1 MLVDTSAL
9 QQVYSNDTISYTNP
23 NYFNNSGNLS
33 KTDLSMK
40 NSSSASLTDPATIGN
55 NNFTLQLVP
64 NKQIADNITNNLT
77 GDTVVNDSNNQ
88 LQPNNVFEDYLNL
101 DPTMNSKRLSISDYN
116 VNMDKTKYFEF
127 EFFDGKTN
135 KITNNN
141 DDNNNNSNNS
151 YMETLHK
158 NFNSMGITVTET
170 APQPSIMN
178 KMSMVS
184 EKSDDFTN
192 ATSIVDP
199 YAIDIRKLNSNI
211 STNHDILL
219 NGSNEYMNNNDDQ
232 DSTFNMMSFDDSDI
246 DMSND
251 NIEFPLIGGESLQ
264 QSEVQPQPQQKKR
277 VRDYFKLNIFSSS
290 ANINTSIDDVFHPL
304 SKVSSSTSSTTA
316 VTTTTTT
323 GTPIFKKK
331 YFWNRKSNP
340 RKIVKS
346 VKEEEAEIDDEFS
359 FLEDAEDIITE
370 ETEINLLI
378 NPSKLVTSL
387 GSPNGTSTV
396 ESMVSSPID
405 TATITTSSSELMI
418 SNNPFDVT
426 STTTNL
432 TTPTSFLHLDSA
444 ENMKIRKDSTSSS
457 HLHNESSTSSTHVIR
472 KKLGNMPKTR
482 GRKPS
487 LLPDATKQFA
497 CDYCERRFKR
507 QEHLK
512 RHVRSLHIG
521 EKPYACH
528 ICNKNFSRSDNL
540 TQHIKTHG

>member
-1 MLVDTSAL
+1 
-9 QQVYSNDTISYTNP
+9 
-23 NYFNNSGNLS
+23 
-33 KTDLSMK
+33 MK

-246 DMSND
+246 C
-251 NIEFPLIGGESLQ
+251 LL
-264 QSEVQPQPQQKKR
+264 
-277 VRDYFKLNIFSSS
+277 Y
-290 ANINTSIDDVFHPL
+290 TSRCV
-304 SKVSSSTSSTTA
+304 
-316 VTTTTTT
+316 
-323 GTPIFKKK
+323 
-331 YFWNRKSNP
+331 
-340 RKIVKS
+340 
-346 VKEEEAEIDDEFS
+346 
-359 FLEDAEDIITE
+359 
-370 ETEINLLI
+370 
-378 NPSKLVTSL
+378 
-387 GSPNGTSTV
+387 
-396 ESMVSSPID
+396 
-405 TATITTSSSELMI
+405 
-418 SNNPFDVT
+418 
-426 STTTNL
+426 
-432 TTPTSFLHLDSA
+432 
-444 ENMKIRKDSTSSS
+444 
-457 HLHNESSTSSTHVIR
+457 
-472 KKLGNMPKTR
+472 
-482 GRKPS
+482 
-487 LLPDATKQFA
+487 
-497 CDYCERRFKR
+497 
-507 QEHLK
+507 
-512 RHVRSLHIG
+512 
-521 EKPYACH
+521 
-528 ICNKNFSRSDNL
+528 
-540 TQHIKTHG
+540 